1 MDFHF
6 KQTICSLLISCITLS
21 PVAYAT
27 DNLSYTNESNPT
39 EFLNKS
45 TVNTPQDN
53 IVITSESDLNQ
64 MLSQD
69 EALYQNQLDNIPSN
83 LSADIETFLSQNS
96 QYNICESDISALLES
111 NSAETANTADINLS
125 SLTTEVDY
133 DSMLS
138 DFLEAYPQYSS
149 MDQSELLS
157 TLSTVR
163 ANPVVSAVRKFF
175 SSKGY
180 RLSLALFNHSLI
192 NNPAKVYMN
201 LIDNKTSMG
210 LYIKHLLSQD
220 GFVNKMVAF
229 SRSGSNYYSK
239 TDSSYAFNSGD
250 LYWAIHGFTWKRT
263 RTMYNKAY
271 FKIYDVYDFKKWK
284 DIPGIVA
291 GICNTH
297 DYNIE
302 FYGLVL
308 GGVIK

>member
-27 DNLSYTNESNPT
+27 DNLSYTNEFNPT

-69 EALYQNQLDNIPSN
+69 EALYQNQLNNIPSN

-96 QYNICESDISALLES
+96 QYNICESDISTLLES
-111 NSAETANTADINLS
+111 SSVETANTANINLS

-133 DSMLS
+133 NSMLS

-175 SSKGY
+175 LLRVIG
-180 RLSLALFNHSLI
+180 SL
-192 NNPAKVYMN
+192 
-201 LIDNKTSMG
+201 
-210 LYIKHLLSQD
+210 
-220 GFVNKMVAF
+220 
-229 SRSGSNYYSK
+229 
-239 TDSSYAFNSGD
+239 
-250 LYWAIHGFTWKRT
+250 
-263 RTMYNKAY
+263 
-271 FKIYDVYDFKKWK
+271 
-284 DIPGIVA
+284 
-291 GICNTH
+291 
-297 DYNIE
+297 
-302 FYGLVL
+302 
-308 GGVIK
+308 